1 VKARL
6 SRSLLMLYPR
16 AWRERYSEELN
27 DLSAEL
33 LAAGEVSRSRLALE
47 LTTAALAERAHS
59 WNRTHTLAVLLG
71 SVALIVV
78 VAALLATNTLGLGGS
93 TSARVT
99 PVGWDSVSYRG
110 AQVSFPPSFDTI
122 TAMGGGAFQV
132 TVRASAGASGQFTFP
147 ATAPISGGGTCV
159 APLRGTLVVCL
170 LPLGQVPPAYTGEQP
185 TVLNGLA
192 VYHGAKGDYY
202 APSLHVEVTA
212 SGPMAQQIVDTL
224 TRNRI
229 PGCTHAVVCA
239 SGTVTVG

>member
-16 AWRERYSEELN
+16 AWRERYSEELT

-99 PVGWDSVSYRG
+99 PVGWDSVTYRD

-122 TAMGGGAFQV
+122 TAMGG
-132 TVRASAGASGQFTFP
+132 
-147 ATAPISGGGTCV
+147 
-159 APLRGTLVVCL
+159 
-170 LPLGQVPPAYTGEQP
+170 
-185 TVLNGLA
+185 
-192 VYHGAKGDYY
+192 
-202 APSLHVEVTA
+202 APSNLRFAPRRAPPVNLRFPPRRPSPVEEHVWRLCGA
-212 SGPMAQQIVDTL
+212 RPS
-224 TRNRI
+224 
-229 PGCTHAVVCA
+229 CA
-239 SGTVTVG
+239 SYRWARFLWPTPVSSPPSSTAWRSTTARKATSTRRPCT